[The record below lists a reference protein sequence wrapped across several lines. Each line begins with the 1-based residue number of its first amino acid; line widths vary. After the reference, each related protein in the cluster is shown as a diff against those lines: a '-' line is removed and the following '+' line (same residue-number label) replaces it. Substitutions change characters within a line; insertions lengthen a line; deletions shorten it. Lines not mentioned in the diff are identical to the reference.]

1 MTTHTLQVLLL
12 LVILAL
18 YVLALFY
25 LRRRGLNPAR
35 FAIWALLA
43 LFVPILGP
51 FIVFAAQP
59 GSRDS
64 RLVDTRARNRRG
76 SE

>member
-1 MTTHTLQVLLL
+1 MTTQTLQVLLL

-18 YVLALFY
+18 YVLALLY

-35 FAIWALLA
+35 FAFWALLA
-43 LFVPILGP
+43 LFVPVLGP

-59 GSRDS
+59 GQRETQLPVSRI
-64 RLVDTRARNRRG
+64 RNRR
-76 SE
+76 

>member
-1 MTTHTLQVLLL
+1 MTTETLQVLLL

-18 YVLALFY
+18 YLLALLY

-35 FAIWALLA
+35 FAFWALLA
-43 LFVPILGP
+43 LFVPVLGP

-59 GSRDS
+59 RAKDPLPYVS
-64 RLVDTRARNRRG
+64 RARDRR
-76 SE
+76 

>member
-18 YVLALFY
+18 YVLALLY

-35 FAIWALLA
+35 FAFWALLA
-43 LFVPILGP
+43 LFVPVLGP

-59 GSRDS
+59 GAREP
-64 RLVDTRARNRRG
+64 RLFGTRARNRR
-76 SE
+76 